1 MSVAFLA
8 KEFAVGLEIGCSSS
22 ALLLLVHSSTWF
34 EKQVVKVKGGCPF
47 LVVFLFHTH
56 VVNFRTAL
64 I

>member
-34 EKQVVKVKGGCPF
+34 EKLLVVFQLKKVKGSCPF
-47 LVVFLFHTH
+47 PVVFLFHTH
-56 VVNFRTAL
+56 G
-64 I
+64 